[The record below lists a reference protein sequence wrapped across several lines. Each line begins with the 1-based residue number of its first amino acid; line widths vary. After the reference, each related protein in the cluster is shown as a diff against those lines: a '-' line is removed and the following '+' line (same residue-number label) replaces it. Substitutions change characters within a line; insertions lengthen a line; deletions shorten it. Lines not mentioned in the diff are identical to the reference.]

1 MADLENAKE
10 VKATPQIRLSDVIQ
24 MITEGKDRK
33 EIAAHY
39 GKPMSVMT
47 ATVFKHPSIKNLRTI
62 KERDFEI
69 VDDLGEETVVIHAS
83 KMITGT
89 EEKKETTTEDVMNSE
104 VVAEEVSAE
113 NVEEVAQEVFDP
125 IEEAA
130 QRLEEVLEDS
140 REESGAIAE
149 SSVTTE
155 EAFERNPATN
165 AVESNFPQGNWG
177 ETAQQ

>member
-89 EEKKETTTEDVMNSE
+89 EEKKEATTENVMDSE

-113 NVEEVAQEVFDP
+113 QEVAEEVTENVQEEVA
-125 IEEAA
+125 EED
-130 QRLEEVLEDS
+130 RNLS
-140 REESGAIAE
+140 ESP
-149 SSVTTE
+149 VTTE
-155 EAFERNPATN
+155 ETFEGNPATN